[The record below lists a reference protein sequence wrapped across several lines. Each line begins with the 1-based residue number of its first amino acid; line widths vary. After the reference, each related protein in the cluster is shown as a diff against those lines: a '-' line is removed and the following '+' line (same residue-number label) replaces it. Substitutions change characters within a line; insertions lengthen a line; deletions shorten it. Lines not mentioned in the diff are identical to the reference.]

1 MMNKLFLIVIL
12 PVSLFSFDIQKIAK
26 KIDTLRLSQDISP
39 TLNYKVYD
47 PFAKAKPI
55 ITTKKVVVVKKLKP
69 IVIQTIFN
77 DRVFI
82 NSRWLKRGDTVNGM
96 KIKHIYKSYVVIG
109 KRKYRVKTHKNLI
122 KMKENIR

>member
-1 MMNKLFLIVIL
+1 MIKKIFFIVL
-12 PVSLFSFDIQKIAK
+12 VPLTLFSLDVKDIAK
-26 KIDTLRLSQDISP
+26 KIDVLKLSRDISP
-39 TLNYKVYD
+39 TLNYKIYD

-55 ITTKKVVVVKKLKP
+55 IKEKKVYRKKLKP

-77 DRVFI
+77 NRVFI

-109 KRKYRVKTHKNLI
+109 QRKYRVKTHKNLI
-122 KMKENIR
+122 KMKEDIK